1 MEQLQQIKKMGPL
14 DQLMGMMPGMNNKAM
29 KGMEVDEKELGK
41 VEAIIYSMTLK
52 EREKPDILNG
62 SRRRRIANGSGTS
75 VQQVNRLVKN
85 YTQMKK
91 MLKRFNNPKKGM
103 KNFNLPF

>member
-1 MEQLQQIKKMGPL
+1 
-14 DQLMGMMPGMNNKAM
+14 
-29 KGMEVDEKELGK
+29 
-41 VEAIIYSMTLK
+41 
-52 EREKPDILNG
+52 KPDVLNG

-85 YTQMKK
+85 YKQMKK